1 MHCGWLCPL
10 AEPVRCDGMGGAKD
24 AAKLGMKKKL
34 LIAVPLLA
42 LVALTAWFFRPKRE
56 LLGEAYVSEKSVT
69 LWSGVAQVREPLG
82 TLRYGDR
89 VDTLAKRNDFVKV
102 RTIAGTVG
110 WVDGRL
116 LMDPALW
123 QRSEDLLKRAE
134 LLPVQG
140 SGRTKVATNL
150 RVEPGRT
157 APRLYQFGRGVPV
170 QILARAMADWAQ
182 SGDEKESGEPQGTK
196 KEDWFLVR
204 GVATRPPSETTA
216 RPVVPSNTTDPG
228 DQSVPI
234 AGWVIARFLELDV
247 PDAVREGANSANLR
261 PIAWFELNH
270 VEDPTGTKAQYLLA
284 AARGAEGQAC
294 DFSVLRVYTWNRKK
308 SRYETAFIENNL
320 CGKLPIQT
328 GRSATG
334 APEFRFFQADDPQHE
349 RLYRLTQTVV
359 RRVREDGEAPDKRK
373 SAQPAKKP
381 AAKNIGSKLGR

>member
-1 MHCGWLCPL
+1 
-10 AEPVRCDGMGGAKD
+10 
-24 AAKLGMKKKL
+24 MKKKL

-56 LLGEAYVSEKSVT
+56 QLGEAYVSEKSVT

-102 RTIAGTVG
+102 RTEAGTVG

-134 LLPVQG
+134 ALPVQG

-150 RVEPGRT
+150 RVEPGRS

-182 SGDEKESGEPQGTK
+182 TSDEKDSGEPQETK
-196 KEDWFLVR
+196 KEDWFLIR

-216 RPVVPSNTTDPG
+216 RTAVPANTTEPG

-261 PIAWFELNH
+261 PIAWFELNR
-270 VEDPTGTKAQYLLA
+270 VDDPSGSKAQYLLA
-284 AARGAEGQAC
+284 ASRGAEGQAC

-320 CGKLPIQT
+320 CGKLPIRT
-328 GRSATG
+328 DKSASG
-334 APEFRFFQADDPQHE
+334 APEFHFFSADDPQHE
-349 RLYRLTQTVV
+349 RLYRLIQTVI
-359 RRVREDGEAPDKRK
+359 RRVREEGEAPDRRK
-373 SAQPAKKP
+373 SEQTAKKP
-381 AAKNIGSKLGR
+381 AAKKIASKHARQ